1 VVEPVRQPRL
11 PIVVLA
17 AVFAAAG
24 LDAQS
29 VFRGGTDVVLLNVT
43 VFDQSG
49 RLVPGLDR
57 GDFQVFEDGVVQEI
71 SNFARDPQPIALSLL
86 IDSSTSME
94 PKLAI
99 AQEAATG
106 FAKRLSKKDVAQIID
121 FDSQTQ
127 ILQTF
132 TNDEAALERAIRRT
146 RAGGSTSLYNALY
159 VGLDELKRLRFGS
172 AEEVRRQAIV
182 LLSDGE
188 DTSSLKTYEDVLDSA
203 KRSEVIVYAINLKDR
218 EVGTTTRWNESE
230 YVLRSLTQETG
241 GKSYTVDDAN
251 QLPAIYSQIADELAN
266 QYTIGYTSKN
276 AKRDGAWRRI
286 NVQVTRGG
294 STARTKLGYF
304 APKSRS

>member
-1 VVEPVRQPRL
+1 VVGPVRHPRL
-11 PIVVLA
+11 PIVFLA
-17 AVFAAAG
+17 AALAAAG
-24 LDAQS
+24 LDAQG

-43 VFDQSG
+43 VFDQTG

-57 GDFQVFEDGVVQEI
+57 GDFQVFEDGVLQEI

-172 AEEVRRQAIV
+172 IEEVRRQAIV

>member
-1 VVEPVRQPRL
+1 VRPPRL
-11 PIVVLA
+11 PVVAITAALA
-17 AVFAAAG
+17 AASLG
-24 LDAQS
+24 AQGI
-29 VFRGGTDVVLLNVT
+29 FRGGTDVVLLSVT
-43 VFDQSG
+43 VIDQSG
-49 RLVPGLDR
+49 RLVASLDR
-57 GDFQVFEDGVVQEI
+57 GDFHVFEDGVLQEI

-94 PKLAI
+94 PKLQI

-132 TNDEAALERAIRRT
+132 TNDESLLERAIRKT

-159 VGLDELKRLRFGS
+159 VGLDELKRLHYAS
-172 AEEVRRQAIV
+172 IEEVRRQAIV

-218 EVGTTTRWNESE
+218 EVSTNSRWNESE

-276 AKRDGAWRRI
+276 VKRDGTWRRI

-294 STARTKLGYF
+294 TARTKSGYF

>member
-1 VVEPVRQPRL
+1 VVGPVRHRRL
-11 PIVVLA
+11 PIVAFAAVLA
-17 AVFAAAG
+17 AAG
-24 LDAQS
+24 PDAQG

-57 GDFQVFEDGVVQEI
+57 GDFQVFEDGVLQEI

-172 AEEVRRQAIV
+172 IEEVRRQAIV

-251 QLPAIYSQIADELAN
+251 QLPAIYSQIAEELAN

-276 AKRDGAWRRI
+276 VKRDGAWRRI